1 MNFCYFG
8 KFTFWDVGCQEKKSD
23 YTIILL
29 YKIHQ
34 EIKKLSI
41 F

>member
-8 KFTFWDVGCQEKKSD
+8 TFWDVGCQEKKSD

-41 F
+41 S